1 MDRIKIKNLATIRP
15 VPPHK
20 QKKGVIKHKPLTDEE
35 ILARGWSLE
44 KAHEIRDFIKG
55 LADERRA
62 KNSSQRKNGKNASAA

>member
-1 MDRIKIKNLATIRP
+1 MDRINIKNLATIRP

-20 QKKGVIKHKPLTDEE
+20 QKKGVIKRKPLTDEE

-44 KAHEIRDFIKG
+44 RVYEIRSFLKD
-55 LADERRA
+55 LAERRA

>member
-20 QKKGVIKHKPLTDEE
+20 QKKGVIKRKPLTDEE

-44 KAHEIRDFIKG
+44 RVYEIRSFLKD
-55 LADERRA
+55 LAERRA
-62 KNSSQRKNGKNASAA
+62 KTSSQRKNGKNASAA

>member
-20 QKKGVIKHKPLTDEE
+20 QKKGVIKRKPLTDEE

-44 KAHEIRDFIKG
+44 RVYEIRSFLKD
-55 LADERRA
+55 LAERRA
-62 KNSSQRKNGKNASAA
+62 KTSSLRKNGKNASAA

>member
-44 KAHEIRDFIKG
+44 RAYEIRSFLKD
-55 LADERRA
+55 LAERRA
-62 KNSSQRKNGKNASAA
+62 KTSSPRKNGKNASAA